1 MKLLGKSR
9 QLAKNLK
16 KDMNI
21 RKNKVDLFGG
31 VGGEANEI
39 SKGESYSI

>member
-1 MKLLGKSR
+1 MKLLGKNR

-21 RKNKVDLFGG
+21 RKSKVDLFWV

-39 SKGESYSI
+39 PKGRS